1 MIENVRSL
9 YRPSM
14 LKILLELDH
23 YKAGISAIQEM
34 RWIGNGL
41 IEKRNHNIFCSYQ
54 QKNHQLGTGFIV
66 SKRDKRTV
74 IHFES
79 INERLCK
86 LRVREKF
93 FNYIVIN
100 GYALTDK
107 KTENENDEFYQQLK
121 NIVRPSPRHDIKI
134 VLGDMNTKV

>member
-1 MIENVRSL
+1 M
-9 YRPSM
+9 
-14 LKILLELDH
+14 
-23 YKAGISAIQEM
+23 
-34 RWIGNGL
+34 
-41 IEKRNHNIFCSYQ
+41 
-54 QKNHQLGTGFIV
+54 
-66 SKRDKRTV
+66 

-79 INERLCK
+79 IKERLCK